1 MNPTESISA
10 APDHS
15 EESES
20 LESTKD
26 NEGIPSGADEELSD
40 KEKLQLQKQLK
51 PYDYKV
57 NIKDND
63 KEEVK
68 KIY

>member
-10 APDHS
+10 VPDHS

-26 NEGIPSGADEELSD
+26 NEGTPSGADEELSD
-40 KEKLQLQKQLK
+40 KEKLQLQK
-51 PYDYKV
+51 
-57 NIKDND
+57 
-63 KEEVK
+63 
-68 KIY
+68 